1 MSYTQEKLQQ
11 VLADWPSWSATCGD
25 TSCLKAQL
33 TKKPVVVEELLLG
46 KTNRSFLV
54 ETTCGQVVV
63 RINAENSKS
72 LGIDRQREA
81 EILSQLQSIGC
92 VPKTL
97 FISEQVLVS
106 EYVSGCCWKT
116 GDLKNTDK
124 LKIISGLLNKIQEIE
139 LPQNATQRNYVEY
152 CQNYIKQLPV
162 SIQQS
167 ESIFIK
173 ELMSAAEAI
182 DQAIWKP
189 VINHH
194 DLVPENI
201 IESEC
206 GLFLLDWEY
215 GAYGHPGIDLVRLYG
230 KKYQSPLTNE
240 LIILQQGI
248 DKLWGFLNN

>member
-1 MSYTQEKLQQ
+1 LSHTEEKLQQ
-11 VLADWPSWSATCGD
+11 VLENWHSWDATCGGA
-25 TSCLKAQL
+25 SGLKAPL
-33 TKKPVVVEELLLG
+33 TNKPVVVEELLLG

-63 RINAENSKS
+63 RINAENSQN

-81 EILSQLQSIGC
+81 EILSQLQPIGC

-97 FISEQVLVS
+97 FISEQVLIS
-106 EYVSGCCWKT
+106 EYISGRSWKA
-116 GDLKNTDK
+116 GDLKNADK
-124 LKIISGLLNKIQEIE
+124 LKIISGLLTKIQEIE
-139 LPQNATQRNYVEY
+139 LSQKNIQRNYVEY
-152 CQNYIKQLPV
+152 CQNYIQQLPISV
-162 SIQQS
+162 EES

-182 DQAIWKP
+182 DKAIWKP

-201 IESEC
+201 IESEY

-230 KKYQSPLTNE
+230 KKYQSPLTKE

-248 DKLWGFLNN
+248 DKLWGCLNS

>member
-1 MSYTQEKLQQ
+1 MSYTQEKLEQ
-11 VLADWPSWSATCGD
+11 VLADWPSWGATCWDASG
-25 TSCLKAQL
+25 LKAQL

-152 CQNYIKQLPV
+152 CQNYIQQLAV

-201 IESEC
+201 IESKY
-206 GLFLLDWEY
+206 GLYLLDWEY

>member
-1 MSYTQEKLQQ
+1 MSYTQEKLEQ

-25 TSCLKAQL
+25 TSGLTAQL

-63 RINAENSKS
+63 RINAENSQS

-106 EYVSGCCWKT
+106 EYVSGCCWKA

-152 CQNYIKQLPV
+152 CQNYIQQLPV

-173 ELMSAAEAI
+173 ELMSAAEAV

-201 IESEC
+201 IESKY
-206 GLFLLDWEY
+206 GLYLLDWEY

>member
-1 MSYTQEKLQQ
+1 MSHTEKKLQQ
-11 VLADWPSWSATCGD
+11 VLENWHSWDATCGGE
-25 TSCLKAQL
+25 SGLKAPL
-33 TKKPVVVEELLLG
+33 TDKPVVVEELLLG

-63 RINAENSKS
+63 RINAENSQG

-81 EILSQLQSIGC
+81 EILSQLQPIGC

-106 EYVSGCCWKT
+106 EYVSGCCWT
-116 GDLKNTDK
+116 AGDLKNTNK
-124 LKIISGLLNKIQEIE
+124 LKIISELLNKIQEIE

-152 CQNYIKQLPV
+152 CQNYIQQLPV

-182 DQAIWKP
+182 DQAFWKP

-201 IESEC
+201 IESEH

-230 KKYQSPLTNE
+230 KKYQSPLTKE
-240 LIILQQGI
+240 LLILQQGI
-248 DKLWGFLNN
+248 DKLWGCLNS

>member
-1 MSYTQEKLQQ
+1 MSHTEEKLQQ
-11 VLADWPSWSATCGD
+11 VLENWHSWDATCGGE
-25 TSCLKAQL
+25 SGLKAPL
-33 TKKPVVVEELLLG
+33 TNKPVVVEELLLG

-63 RINAENSKS
+63 RINAENSQN

-81 EILSQLQSIGC
+81 EILSQLRSIGC

-106 EYVSGCCWKT
+106 EYVSGCCWKA

-124 LKIISGLLNKIQEIE
+124 LKIVSGLLTKIQEIE
-139 LPQNATQRNYVEY
+139 LPQKIIQRNYVEY
-152 CQNYIKQLPV
+152 CQHYIQQLPISV
-162 SIQQS
+162 QQS
-167 ESIFIK
+167 ERVFIK
-173 ELMSAAEAI
+173 ELMSAAETI
-182 DQAIWKP
+182 DQATWKP

-201 IESEC
+201 IESEY

-230 KKYQSPLTNE
+230 KKYQSPLTKE
-240 LIILQQGI
+240 LIILQLGI
-248 DKLWGFLNN
+248 DKLWGCLNS

>member
-1 MSYTQEKLQQ
+1 MSHTEKKLQQ
-11 VLADWPSWSATCGD
+11 VLENWHSWDATCGGE
-25 TSCLKAQL
+25 SGLKAPL
-33 TKKPVVVEELLLG
+33 KDKPVVVEELLLG

-63 RINAENSKS
+63 RINAENSQN

-81 EILSQLQSIGC
+81 EILSQLQPIGC

-106 EYVSGCCWKT
+106 EYIAGRRWKA
-116 GDLKNTDK
+116 GDLKNTSK
-124 LKIISGLLNKIQEIE
+124 LKIISALLNKIQEIE

-152 CQNYIKQLPV
+152 CQNYIQQLPV

-167 ESIFIK
+167 ESTFIK
-173 ELMSAAEAI
+173 ELMSAAETIGLAV
-182 DQAIWKP
+182 WKP

-201 IESEC
+201 IESAC

-230 KKYQSPLTNE
+230 KKYQSSLTKE

-248 DKLWGFLNN
+248 DKLWGYLNS

>member
-1 MSYTQEKLQQ
+1 MSHTEEKLQQ
-11 VLADWPSWSATCGD
+11 VLENWHSWDATCGGA
-25 TSCLKAQL
+25 SGLKAPL

-54 ETTCGQVVV
+54 ETAYGQVVV
-63 RINAENSKS
+63 RINAENSQS

-81 EILSQLQSIGC
+81 EILLQLQPLSC

-106 EYVSGCCWKT
+106 EYISGCCWKA
-116 GDLKNTDK
+116 GDLKNTGK
-124 LKIISGLLNKIQEIE
+124 LKIISGLLNKIQEIG
-139 LPQNATQRNYVEY
+139 LPLKATQRNYVEY
-152 CQNYIKQLPV
+152 CQNYIQQLLISV
-162 SIQQS
+162 QQS
-167 ESIFIK
+167 EGTFIK
-173 ELMSAAEAI
+173 ELISAAETI

-201 IESEC
+201 IESEH

-230 KKYQSPLTNE
+230 KKYQSPLTKE
-240 LIILQQGI
+240 LLILQQGI
-248 DKLWGFLNN
+248 DKLWGFLNS